1 MLQLDHIMY
10 AVPDLSA
17 GIDDMAAKLGARPVY
32 GGAHP
37 GRGTHNALLSL
48 GSGQY
53 LEIIAPDPNQAGTAG
68 EQAGTITDLRN
79 LDGPQIKTWAVA
91 TDNFERLHQICAEQG
106 LAFNRLVMSRAT
118 PAGPTLNWELLF
130 VSGHGFGDLFPF
142 FIDWLES
149 PHPSA
154 TNPHGGSLESFTVET
169 SDAPRYSALMSAFS
183 IDSIQVVPGADRLHA
198 TIRGRQG
205 ELVELQVP

>member
-10 AVPDLSA
+10 AVPDLNA
-17 GIDDMAAKLGARPVY
+17 GIDDMAAKLGVRPVY
-32 GGAHP
+32 GGEHP

-53 LEIIAPDPNQAGTAG
+53 LEIIAPDPNQGG
-68 EQAGTITDLRN
+68 DKSGSITDLRD

-91 TDNFERLHQICAEQG
+91 TDNFEDLQQVCREQG
-106 LAFNRLVMSRAT
+106 FSFNKVVMSRAT

-154 TNPHGGSLESFTVET
+154 TTLRGGSLVSFTVET
-169 SDAPRYSALMSAFS
+169 SDAPRYQALMSAFD
-183 IDSIQVVPGADRLHA
+183 INGIQVHAGADRLRA
-198 TIRGRQG
+198 TIQGLQG
-205 ELVELQVP
+205 ETVEI